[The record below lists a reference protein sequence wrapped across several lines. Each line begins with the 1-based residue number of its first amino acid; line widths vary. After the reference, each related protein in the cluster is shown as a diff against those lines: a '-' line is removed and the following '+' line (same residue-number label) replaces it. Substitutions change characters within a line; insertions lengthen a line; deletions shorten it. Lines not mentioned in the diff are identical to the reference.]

1 MKDQVNMKV
10 HFAAAVFVIA
20 AGFFFSISITHWC
33 IVAICIFAVLSL
45 EMINTAL
52 ENLVNLVTVERN
64 PLAGRIKDIAAG
76 AVLVASTGS
85 AVVGLLIFSQY
96 I

>member
-1 MKDQVNMKV
+1 MKV
-10 HFAAAVFVIA
+10 HFVAAFLVIA
-20 AGFFFSISITHWC
+20 AGLFFSISITHWC
-33 IVAICIFAVLSL
+33 IIAICIIAVLSL

-52 ENLVNLVTVERN
+52 ENLVDLVTVERS
-64 PLAGRIKDIAAG
+64 PLAGKVKDIAAG

-96 I
+96 V